1 MVLCKGRAYTDFK
14 RTERIYAI
22 SMLLTYKC
30 GRKRRSGGCGV
41 GVGWGVGVTAGVGG
55 REKLH
60 SCLFM
65 HKYIT
70 THYINVRK
78 QEKWSGRVYF

>member
-14 RTERIYAI
+14 RTEPIYAI

-41 GVGWGVGVTAGVGG
+41 GVGGWSDRGSWGEGEVTLLPIHAQIHNYSLHKCTKTRKMEWAGV
-55 REKLH
+55 L
-60 SCLFM
+60 
-65 HKYIT
+65 
-70 THYINVRK
+70 
-78 QEKWSGRVYF
+78 